1 MKRILFVLGS
11 LRENSFNGRLM
22 REAERALEGKA
33 LVDHATIAD
42 LPELNQDAEFPA
54 PAAIVR
60 EREKV
65 EAADGIWI
73 FTPEYNGQIP
83 GALKN
88 YFDWM
93 SRPTEYMN
101 FVAGCIM
108 KDKRASVSSAA
119 GRSAGAGV
127 RAKMLEMLPYL
138 KVEVVS
144 NEGFSVAPEAF
155 GTDAWDITDDA
166 KAVLSA
172 QADKLLESLS

>member
-22 REAERALEGKA
+22 QEAERALEGKA
-33 LVDHATIAD
+33 LIDHAAIAD
-42 LPELNQDAEFPA
+42 LPTFNQDTEFPT
-54 PAAIVR
+54 PAAIIR

-83 GALKN
+83 GTLKN

-101 FVAGCIM
+101 FAAGCIM
-108 KDKRASVSSAA
+108 KDKPAAVSSAS

-155 GTDAWDITDDA
+155 GTDEWSIADDVA
-166 KAVLSA
+166 TALSA
-172 QADKLLESLS
+172 QADTLLDSLS